1 MSDFADATTISP
13 AWARDACECSEC
25 RDPHNDQHLINASD
39 LVGWTTESTA
49 TTDTGLVVTLR
60 HDDGRTH
67 ECTISAPTDRPI
79 GVTKSLWGA
88 ELTNSVRPGA
98 ASAEDFATRLAT
110 FGIAII
116 EHGSTEPN
124 TVLDFAGE
132 IGFVRETNYG
142 ELFDVI
148 AEESPNNLAFTNL
161 GLPLHTDNPYRD
173 PVPTVQLL
181 HCLHSA
187 ETGGGSMFADG
198 FAVAEKLREHNEQA
212 FDILTNTPVQFEFSD
227 DTVLLA
233 ARTPLISLDS
243 AGDVV
248 RVAVNNRSMRP
259 VDAGEHTGAFYDA
272 YVEFTEML
280 AHDDNTLVLNLGPG
294 EIIGFDNRRVLH
306 GRTGFAGG
314 GARHLQ
320 GCYIDIDAIN
330 SKALL
335 GASG

>member
-1 MSDFADATTISP
+1 M
-13 AWARDACECSEC
+13 
-25 RDPHNDQHLINASD
+25 
-39 LVGWTTESTA
+39 
-49 TTDTGLVVTLR
+49 LR

-67 ECTISAPTDRPI
+67 ACTISSTDRPT
-79 GVTKSLWGA
+79 GVAKSMWGA
-88 ELTNSVRPGA
+88 ELAERIRPGA
-98 ASAEDFATRLAT
+98 DSAEEFATRLAT
-110 FGIAII
+110 LGIAII

-124 TVLDFAGE
+124 TVLDFANE
-132 IGFVRETNYG
+132 IGFVRQTNYG
-142 ELFDVI
+142 QLFDVI

-198 FAVAEKLREHNEQA
+198 FAVAEQLREQSQRA
-212 FDILTNTPVQFEFSD
+212 FEILANTPVHFEFSD
-227 DTVLLA
+227 ESVRLTA
-233 ARTPLISLDS
+233 STPLITVDS
-243 AGDVV
+243 AGEVV
-248 RVAVNNRSMRP
+248 RVAINNRSMRP
-259 VDAGEHTGAFYDA
+259 VDAGELTSAFYDA
-272 YVEFTEML
+272 YVEFTELL

-320 GCYIDIDAIN
+320 GCYIDIDALN
-330 SKALL
+330 STALL
-335 GASG
+335 RTTR